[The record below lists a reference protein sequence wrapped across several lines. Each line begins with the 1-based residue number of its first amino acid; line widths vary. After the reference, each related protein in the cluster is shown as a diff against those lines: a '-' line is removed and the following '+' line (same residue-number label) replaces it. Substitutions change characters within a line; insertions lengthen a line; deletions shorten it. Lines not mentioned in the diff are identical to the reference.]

1 MPKPGFYT
9 TYWKAIV
16 NVLGNY
22 TNFEKFHLMSNIF
35 LGILEGSYRMRS
47 KIICKTFK
55 EGDCFSPLTHTNTHT
70 HTHSHKHLHADTHT
84 HHAIGIGLRTPNKK
98 QKNWKRTKNCEDV
111 HIKCAAV
118 EETNLKKT
126 SRMGTFR
133 NLCNFCRVCKF
144 SKFGKFD
151 LYMGQSIQ
159 EWTK

>member
-1 MPKPGFYT
+1 
-9 TYWKAIV
+9 
-16 NVLGNY
+16 
-22 TNFEKFHLMSNIF
+22 MSNIF

-47 KIICKTFK
+47 KITCKTFK

-70 HTHSHKHLHADTHT
+70 HTLSQTSTRRHSH
-84 HHAIGIGLRTPNKK
+84 TPCDRNRV
-98 QKNWKRTKNCEDV
+98 KNAAKNCKDV
-111 HIKCAAV
+111 HIKCAVV
-118 EETNLKKT
+118 EQTNLKKT